1 MKPDKKALTERLK
14 ALAKSDPAL
23 TDLARKRMDE
33 AVDVPEF
40 VVPWEAFRAL
50 AEGVNL
56 EQRYRK
62 PFLDIWAA
70 EKDDRDLGP
79 LSIRMGVRKYEGG
92 PLEISEEEK
101 EAVGF
106 YHAFCFVKV

>member
-1 MKPDKKALTERLK
+1 MYW
-14 ALAKSDPAL
+14 
-23 TDLARKRMDE
+23 MDE

-79 LSIRMGVRKYEGG
+79 LSIRMGVRKHEGG